1 MEEGKTEWMK
11 QPTFQTCGQTGI
23 AMIAGKSVDEVIRDM
38 KTSGPTSLGRLI
50 EILDKYGIRHA
61 EKNVRLSKKILS
73 RILILFWLF
82 MPRAATPIGPC
93 FMRVDIMTLSSA

>member
-1 MEEGKTEWMK
+1 MK

-23 AMIAGKSVDEVIRDM
+23 AMIAGKSVDEAIRDM

-61 EKNVRLSKKILS
+61 EKNVRLSKKNPKPYPNSILAVHAKGGYTHWTVLYEG
-73 RILILFWLF
+73 RYYD
-82 MPRAATPIGPC
+82 P
-93 FMRVDIMTLSSA
+93 SSA